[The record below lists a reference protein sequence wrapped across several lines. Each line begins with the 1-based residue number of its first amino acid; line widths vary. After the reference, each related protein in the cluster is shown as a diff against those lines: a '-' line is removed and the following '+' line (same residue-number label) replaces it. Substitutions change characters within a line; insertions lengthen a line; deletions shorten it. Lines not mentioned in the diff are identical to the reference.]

1 MPRPGKE
8 NYTFST
14 ITRLPL
20 HPDWQLFSAS
30 TNVTELLMA
39 RRIGKYILKFLAI
52 KRFVTSAEYMIDR
65 KMIFSY
71 DWDMKIPAALTRK
84 TETLNEKCKCG
95 FQRDELL

>member
-1 MPRPGKE
+1 MVYFSGVQKE
-8 NYTFST
+8 LGLAFYF
-14 ITRLPL
+14 
-20 HPDWQLFSAS
+20 
-30 TNVTELLMA
+30 
-39 RRIGKYILKFLAI
+39 LKFLAI
-52 KRFVTSAEYMIDR
+52 KKFVTSAEYMIDR

>member
-1 MPRPGKE
+1 MKLR
-8 NYTFST
+8 
-14 ITRLPL
+14 
-20 HPDWQLFSAS
+20 
-30 TNVTELLMA
+30 
-39 RRIGKYILKFLAI
+39 AI
-52 KRFVTSAEYMIDR
+52 KKFVTSAEYMIDR

>member
-1 MPRPGKE
+1 MMVERSFFRFWGCDSTFFHAEMVYFSGVQKE
-8 NYTFST
+8 LGLAFYF
-14 ITRLPL
+14 
-20 HPDWQLFSAS
+20 
-30 TNVTELLMA
+30 
-39 RRIGKYILKFLAI
+39 LKFLAI

>member
-1 MPRPGKE
+1 MGYPK
-8 NYTFST
+8 Y
-14 ITRLPL
+14 
-20 HPDWQLFSAS
+20 
-30 TNVTELLMA
+30 LLKL
-39 RRIGKYILKFLAI
+39 RAI
-52 KRFVTSAEYMIDR
+52 KKFVTSAEYMIDR